1 MSNQEIQ
8 EQLREIKELLKQKN
22 KRVLN
27 LGEVAEYIGFAKS
40 YIYKLT
46 SNNQIPYYK
55 PSGKG
60 LFFDKE
66 EIDNWLL
73 ANKNEERKEVKRKIS
88 QHKGDWKD
96 FELKDSDWPEVEWP
110 KEDK

>member
-46 SNNQIPYYK
+46 SNNQIPY
-55 PSGKG
+55 
-60 LFFDKE
+60 
-66 EIDNWLL
+66 
-73 ANKNEERKEVKRKIS
+73 
-88 QHKGDWKD
+88 
-96 FELKDSDWPEVEWP
+96 
-110 KEDK
+110 